1 MTKTIVFTGGGS
13 AGHVTPNMALF
24 PQLLSEGYDIHY
36 IGTENERRTKMKTTI
51 EWFKP
56 EEKKP
61 RNGEVLALCAT
72 GYITTLNVYDGHF
85 NCSCGDNFETEIEV
99 IMWAY
104 APKRLKDVANV
115 RWMAKYDKN

>member
-1 MTKTIVFTGGGS
+1 MTAVGG
-13 AGHVTPNMALF
+13 VW
-24 PQLLSEGYDIHY
+24 YY
-36 IGTENERRTKMKTTI
+36 IGTKNERRTKMKTTI

-99 IMWAY
+99 VMWAY
-104 APKRLKDVANV
+104 APQRLKDVANV
-115 RWMAKYDKN
+115 RWVPKYDKN

>member
-1 MTKTIVFTGGGS
+1 
-13 AGHVTPNMALF
+13 
-24 PQLLSEGYDIHY
+24 
-36 IGTENERRTKMKTTI
+36 MKTTI

-61 RNGEVLALCAT
+61 RNGEVLCLCDA
-72 GYITTLNVYDGHF
+72 GYMTTLNVYDGHF

-99 IMWAY
+99 AMWAY
-104 APKRLKDVANV
+104 PPKSLKDVANV